1 MKIRFLNTLGREVQ
15 EFEPLSKNEVKMY
28 VCGPTVYNYIHIGNA
43 RCYVVFD
50 VLKRFLKSQG
60 YKVIHVQNFT
70 DVDDKI
76 IKRAQE
82 EGVSPAEVSRK
93 YEAAFIEDMEALGV
107 EKPDYTPRATE
118 FIDRMIEIIK
128 TLIDKGFAYEI
139 EGSVYFRVDSFP
151 DYGKLSGRS
160 KEELLAGARVE
171 VDERKENPLD
181 FALWKSAKP
190 GEPFWESPWGK
201 GRPGWHI
208 ECSAMS
214 STFFGPTFDI
224 HGGGED
230 LIFPHHENE
239 IAQSEAFSGIKPFV
253 RYWLHNGLLTI
264 RSEKMAKS
272 VGNIILLRELLKK
285 YHPNALR
292 IFYLSTSY
300 RSQLDY
306 SEERMVEAV
315 KAWERLEQAWDSLQF
330 FLQLKG
336 KEVFSEVNKE
346 LGLTEE
352 AFLNSRKAFYES
364 LANDLNTARAL
375 AALFELVKQVNKYLQ
390 GRRLPLI
397 EKERELFSKVSEFFS
412 QAAYIFGL
420 QLGTYKDVYLEHRKA
435 DIFKLKQELGL
446 RSKGLKEII
455 SEALERREKA
465 RLTKNWVEA
474 DSIREKLKE
483 AGIEV
488 EDTLF
493 GPRWRFQVVEEAET
507 DGSNNR

>member
-15 EFEPLSKNEVKMY
+15 DFQPLEEKVVKMY

-76 IKRAQE
+76 INRARE
-82 EGVSPAEVSRK
+82 EGVSPLEISQK
-93 YEAAFIEDMEALGV
+93 YEAAFKEDMEALGV

-118 FIDRMIEIIK
+118 FVDKMIEIIK
-128 TLIDKGFAYEI
+128 ELIKKGFAYEV
-139 EGSVYFRVDSFP
+139 GGDVYFRVDSFP
-151 DYGKLSGRS
+151 DYGQLSGRS
-160 KEELLAGARVE
+160 KDELLAGARVE

-190 GEPFWESPWGK
+190 GEPYWESPWGK

-239 IAQSEAFSGIKPFV
+239 IAQSEAFSGVKPFV

-272 VGNIILLRELLKK
+272 VGNIILLREVIKK

-292 IFYLSTSY
+292 FFYLSTNY
-300 RSQLDY
+300 RNQLDF
-306 SEERMVEAV
+306 SEEKIIEAV

-330 FLQLKG
+330 FLQLDSRSEINISKDEELEQLT
-336 KEVFSEVNKE
+336 KAFSESKNM
-346 LGLTEE
+346 
-352 AFLNSRKAFYES
+352 FFES

-375 AALFELVKQVNKYLQ
+375 AALFELVRQVNRYLQ
-390 GRRLPLI
+390 GRRLPLNA
-397 EKERELFSKVSEFFS
+397 KERELFASISDFFS
-412 QAAYIFGL
+412 QTAYIFGL
-420 QLGTYKDVYLEHRKA
+420 QLGTYKDVYLGKRRSEIIR
-435 DIFKLKQELGL
+435 LKQELGL
-446 RSKGLKEII
+446 KSEELKEII
-455 SEALERREKA
+455 AEILERREEA
-465 RLTKNWVEA
+465 RMNKDWIEA
-474 DSIREKLKE
+474 DFLRDKLKDI
-483 AGIEV
+483 GVEV

-493 GPRWRFQVVEEAET
+493 GPRWRFQMLEGN
-507 DGSNNR
+507 GSNSW

>member
-1 MKIRFLNTLGREVQ
+1 MKIRFLNTLGRQVQ
-15 EFEPLSKNEVKMY
+15 DFQPLEENVVKMY

-60 YKVIHVQNFT
+60 FKVIHVQNFT

-76 IKRAQE
+76 INRARE
-82 EGVSPAEVSRK
+82 EGISPSEVSQK
-93 YEAAFIEDMEALGV
+93 YEAAFREDMKALGV
-107 EKPDYTPRATE
+107 EEPDHTPRATE
-118 FIDRMIEIIK
+118 FIGKMIEIIQV
-128 TLIDKGFAYEI
+128 LIEKGFAYEI
-139 EGSVYFRVDSFP
+139 EGNVYFRVNSFP
-151 DYGKLSGRS
+151 DYGQLSGRS
-160 KEELLAGARVE
+160 KDELLAGARVE

-190 GEPFWESPWGK
+190 GEPYWESPWGK

-239 IAQSEAFSGIKPFV
+239 IAQSEAFSGVKPFV

-264 RSEKMAKS
+264 KSEKMAKS
-272 VGNIILLRELLKK
+272 VGNIILLREVLEK

-292 IFYLSTSY
+292 LFYLSTNY
-300 RSQLDY
+300 RNQLDF
-306 SEERMVEAV
+306 SEEKIVEAV
-315 KAWERLEQAWDSLQF
+315 KAWERLEQAWDGLQF
-330 FLQLKG
+330 FLQLG
-336 KEVFSEVNKE
+336 NENEIDVSEKEE
-346 LGLTEE
+346 LNQVEE
-352 AFLNSRKAFYES
+352 AFSKSKEFFFES

-375 AALFELVKQVNKYLQ
+375 AALFELVKEVNRYLQ
-390 GRRLPLI
+390 GRRLPLSSR
-397 EKERELFSKVSEFFS
+397 ERKLFASISDFFS

-420 QLGTYKDVYLEHRKA
+420 QLGTYKDVYLEKRREE
-435 DIFKLKQELGL
+435 IIKLKQELGL
-446 RSKGLKEII
+446 KSEGLKEII
-455 SEALERREKA
+455 AEVLERREGA
-465 RLTKNWVEA
+465 RLNKDWVEA
-474 DSIREKLKE
+474 DFLRDKLKD
-483 AGIEV
+483 AGVEV

-493 GPRWRFQVVEEAET
+493 GPRWRFQMLEEN
-507 DGSNNR
+507 GSNNR